1 VVLWSLL
8 LCVLVGGTA
17 IAVGSGR
24 AAVWAAQLPPG
35 VRAAAATVRSLL
47 LTWLAVSLLV
57 FAVAFLVDGDTA
69 LNVMSQL
76 HLSAGPSVLY
86 TGLMLL
92 LVPNA
97 TLFSGS
103 YLLGPGFTVGTHT
116 LVTPTVVTLGPV
128 PMFPLLAALPDDGPT
143 PAWTPYLMVLGPLVA
158 AVAVAR
164 TARRYPL
171 LRWDAGAV
179 RGLAAGVVT
188 GVLTG
193 ILAGLAGGA
202 VGPGRMRDVGP
213 LVFDT
218 LTHAVAAF
226 GIGGLLAGLVVT
238 WWQRRRSRDAL
249 DSAA

>member
-1 VVLWSLL
+1 
-8 LCVLVGGTA
+8 
-17 IAVGSGR
+17 
-24 AAVWAAQLPPG
+24 
-35 VRAAAATVRSLL
+35 
-47 LTWLAVSLLV
+47 
-57 FAVAFLVDGDTA
+57 
-69 LNVMSQL
+69 
-76 HLSAGPSVLY
+76 
-86 TGLMLL
+86 
-92 LVPNA
+92 
-97 TLFSGS
+97 
-103 YLLGPGFTVGTHT
+103 
-116 LVTPTVVTLGPV
+116 
-128 PMFPLLAALPDDGPT
+128 MFPLLAALPDDGPT

-218 LTHAVAAF
+218 LTHAVAGF